1 MSFHPRPDSVCMQR
15 HHCGGMTYRLG
26 EFTYSPTSITA
37 SIPWNSQTFVV
48 VLFIIFTSLWSLL
61 THFPMQSLGIFH
73 PLFCSL
79 IPSQISRLLLL
90 VALSNIPAL
99 LDALALASAGGSVLE
114 TLAMLVLALGEASGL
129 VSAVDTVRLE

>member
-61 THFPMQSLGIFH
+61 THFPMQSL
-73 PLFCSL
+73 
-79 IPSQISRLLLL
+79 